1 MDWFEYINQ
10 IYSTAN
16 VSISTHERIIVV
28 EKDYLQN
35 LFAILD
41 KKPTRVVGDNR
52 QINEFYES
60 AIFFVSFLKI
70 LANYIMWRLV
80 RLLSPETNSKMNSLA
95 MSFSKALYGNPQSE
109 TRYSNLH
116 NV

>member
-10 IYSTAN
+10 IYSAVN

-28 EKDYLQN
+28 EKEYLQN

-41 KKPTRVVGDNR
+41 RKSTRVVGNNDRN
-52 QINEFYES
+52 ISLSEFNDS
-60 AIFFVSFLKI
+60 KNTFSVSSWKI
-70 LANYIMWRLV
+70 SANYIMWRLV

-95 MSFSKALYGNPQSE
+95 ISFSKALYGNPQSD
-109 TRYSNLH
+109 TR
-116 NV
+116 